1 MRKVSE
7 CKEFPYKERTTCYIF
22 VKENGDVKQVISN
35 KTGIEEIKEDLL
47 NNKGKLYA
55 VWPGNYSSDLFLVD
69 DTKALLM
76 AFGLYESKHIH
87 DIEWNFS
94 DFKKDSKVYA
104 YIDCKLKCGC
114 NIDKIGIRQFA
125 ADMKKQKNW
134 DVCVTR
140 YSGYGDEYTI
150 QVKRSTLN

>member
-22 VKENGDVKQVISN
+22 VEKYGDVKQVTSN

-55 VWPGNYSSDLFLVD
+55 VWPGNYSSDLFFVD

-76 AFGLYESKHIH
+76 AFGLYKSEHTHNVKWSISEFDDGKQM
-87 DIEWNFS
+87 
-94 DFKKDSKVYA
+94 YA
-104 YIDCKLKCGC
+104 TVDCKLNCGC
-114 NIDKIGIRQFA
+114 NIDKMGIRQFA
-125 ADMKKQKNW
+125 ADMKEQKGWN
-134 DVCVTR
+134 VAVTR
-140 YSGYGDEYTI
+140 YGGHGDEYTI
-150 QVKRSTLN
+150 YVRRNTLK